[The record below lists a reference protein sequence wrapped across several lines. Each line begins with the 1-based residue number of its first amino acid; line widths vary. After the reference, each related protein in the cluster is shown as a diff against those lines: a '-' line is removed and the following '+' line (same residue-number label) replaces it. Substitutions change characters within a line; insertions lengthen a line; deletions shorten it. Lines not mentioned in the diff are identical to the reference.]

1 MHIGKITRFAPTA
14 AAALLLALL
23 SHSAEGGGTL
33 RIAMTASDVPTTTG
47 APDNGFE
54 GLRFFGFPVFEGL
67 VLWDLTRD
75 DTPAV
80 IRPGLAESWEQDE
93 NDRTKWIFHLR
104 KGVKFHDGS
113 DFNADAAIWNLDRYF
128 KSDSP
133 QFDPTGGAVARGR
146 NPWFAG
152 DREIDDSTI
161 EISNPRP
168 LSYFP
173 GALHGMLYSSP
184 AQFKNTVSW
193 AEFAKA
199 PSGPGPF

>member
-1 MHIGKITRFAPTA
+1 MLIGKIARFAPPA
-14 AAALLLALL
+14 AVALLLASL

-47 APDNGFE
+47 SPDNGFE

-133 QFDPTGGAVARGR
+133 QFDPTGGAIARGR
-146 NPWFAG
+146 NGRIGIVSGRNSESGAVKDAIGECARAG
-152 DREIDDSTI
+152 GTECAVLAIGTFLVT
-161 EISNPRP
+161 P
-168 LSYFP
+168 
-173 GALHGMLYSSP
+173 
-184 AQFKNTVSW
+184 K
-193 AEFAKA
+193 
-199 PSGPGPF
+199 